1 MRKYLLI
8 FVTVVSA
15 MMTTRAGAEEES
27 SPAPAADPLAG
38 APEPL
43 ATAVRKYLHDAQRWA
58 FTQHTIVYDKNGKV
72 KEERRSRFDP
82 SLAPEERWTLLEK
95 DGKAPDESAA
105 KKFRRERAKQ
115 RLDGNSLGE
124 LLELHKARVA
134 IETPTAVT
142 YEVPLRAEGN
152 RRLPPEKFKVLVRVA
167 RPADVLEFIEVTL
180 REPMRV
186 KLIAKIKR
194 GGAQLKFSAVDE
206 KHAPPLTAITA
217 DGAGSI
223 FFVPVSASYDMD
235 RKDFKRVKPWD
246 ERFGVQIGPMKV
258 LDY

>member
-1 MRKYLLI
+1 MRTYWFIL
-8 FVTVVSA
+8 TVA
-15 MMTTRAGAEEES
+15 AGLALATPAGAQEES
-27 SPAPAADPLAG
+27 ATADDPLAG
-38 APEPL
+38 APAPL
-43 ATAVRKYLHDAQRWA
+43 AAAIRKYLHDAQRWA
-58 FTQHTIVYDKNGKV
+58 FTQHTLVYDKNGKV
-72 KEERRSRFDP
+72 KEERKSRFDP

-95 DGKAPDESAA
+95 DGKAPDEWAA

-124 LLELHKARVA
+124 LLELDRARVVA
-134 IETPTAVT
+134 EAATTVT
-142 YEVPLRAEGN
+142 YEVPLRAERN
-152 RRLPPEKFKVLVRVA
+152 RRLPPDKFKVLIRVA

-194 GGAQLKFSAVDE
+194 GGAQLRFSAVDE
-206 KHAPPLTAITA
+206 KHAPPLTAISA

-223 FFVPVSASYDMD
+223 FFVPVSASYDMT
-235 RKDFKRVKPWD
+235 RSEFKRVKPWD